1 MKVRCT
7 KLIDSLGR
15 PVSQSPWLQLGKEYI
30 VLTLSIDA
38 LGRALVRIL
47 DDQGAEPGLYSLN
60 QFDIVQHTIPGNWAV
75 AQLNNGGLFFG
86 PPAWDKPGYWERYF
100 DKDPDALRIFESEY
114 HKIME

>member
-15 PVSQSPWLQLGKEYI
+15 PVSQSPWLQLGKESI

-38 LGRALVRIL
+38 LGRALVRIV
-47 DDQGAEPGLYSLN
+47 DDRGAEPGLYSLN
-60 QFDIVQHTIPGNWAV
+60 HFEIVEHTIPVNWAV
-75 AQLNNGGLFFG
+75 TQVNSGGLFFG
-86 PPAWDKPGYWERYF
+86 PLAWGKPGYWERYF
-100 DKDPDALRIFESEY
+100 ENDPEAVRIFESEY